1 MGKNMREPEFNE
13 QSGFIIEKIKERPV
27 NKKKL
32 VRRTIITASMAFIFG
47 LIACFTFLILEPVIS
62 NLLHPEEEAQ
72 IVVFPEDQQE
82 MSPEE
87 MLADNMQ
94 QENQANQAQMQIQDK
109 EMVEQIVSD
118 VALSK
123 DFYEEMYASVADY
136 VDEIDNFMVVVT
148 GVTSDLDWMN
158 NVEERER
165 QSCGIPVADNGKEL
179 LIFADYTPISN
190 AESIKVTFANGVS
203 MEAGLKGI
211 DTTINLAVL
220 TVDLL
225 QLSRKMPIAN
235 LPIAKLGSSNMD
247 ALTGSPVIALGSPMG
262 VSGSVGYGMI
272 TALHQQKNIPDT
284 NYHLLQTNI
293 RGSKN
298 AGGVLYNLDGEVI
311 GIITNNKSDLEM
323 TDMIVAYGISDL
335 KKRMENI
342 SNDKRNAYLGISGVN
357 VTEEANEELKVPF
370 GAYVTEVQIDSPAML
385 AGIQQG
391 DVLVSLNGRMVHTY
405 GEYTQLLAQ
414 LDAGKTVEVT
424 VMRLAQDE
432 YKQMK
437 FEIVLGEM

>member
-1 MGKNMREPEFNE
+1 MREPEFNE

-32 VRRTIITASMAFIFG
+32 VRRTIITASMAVIFG
-47 LIACFTFLILEPVIS
+47 LIACFTFLVLEPVIS
-62 NLLHPEEEAQ
+62 NLLHPEEKAQ

-94 QENQANQAQMQIQDK
+94 QENQANQVQIQDK

-118 VALSK
+118 VALNK
-123 DFYEEMYASVADY
+123 DFYREMYASISDY
-136 VDEIDNFMVVVT
+136 VDEIENFMVVVT

-179 LIFADYTPISN
+179 LIFADYAPISN
-190 AESIKVTFANGVS
+190 AESLKVTFANGVS
-203 MEAGLKGI
+203 MEAGFKGM
-211 DTTINLAVL
+211 DTTTNLAVL

-225 QLSRKMPIAN
+225 QLSQKMPITD
-235 LPIAKLGSSNMD
+235 LPIAKLGSSNMNS
-247 ALTGSPVIALGSPMG
+247 LIGSPVIALGSPMG
-262 VSGSVGYGMI
+262 VSGSMGYGMI
-272 TALHQQKNIPDT
+272 TALHHQKNIPDT

-293 RGSKN
+293 SGSKN
-298 AGGVLYNLDGEVI
+298 AGGVLYNLNGEVI

-342 SNDKRNAYLGISGVN
+342 SNDKRNAFLGISGVD
-357 VTEEANEELKVPF
+357 VTVEANMELKVPF
-370 GAYVTEVQIDSPAML
+370 GAYVTEVEIDSPAML

-391 DVLVSLNGRMVHTY
+391 DVLVSLHGRTVHNY

>member
-32 VRRTIITASMAFIFG
+32 VRRTIITASMAVIFG

-62 NLLHPEEEAQ
+62 NLLHPEEDAQ

-94 QENQANQAQMQIQDK
+94 QENQENQIQIQDK

-123 DFYEEMYASVADY
+123 DFYRDMYASVSEY
-136 VDEIDNFMVVVT
+136 VDEIDNSMVVVT
-148 GVTSDLDWMN
+148 GVTSNLDWLN
-158 NVEERER
+158 NVEEKEH
-165 QSCGIPVADNGKEL
+165 QSCGILVADNGKEL
-179 LIFADYTPISN
+179 LIFADYDPISN
-190 AESIKVTFANGVS
+190 AESIKVSFSNGVS

-211 DTTINLAVL
+211 DTTTNLAVL

-225 QLSRKMPIAN
+225 QLSQKMPIDN
-235 LPIAKLGSSNMD
+235 LPIAKLGSSNTD
-247 ALTGSPVIALGSPMG
+247 SLTGTPIIALGSPMG

-293 RGSKN
+293 RGSQN

-323 TDMIVAYGISDL
+323 TDMIVAYGISGL

-342 SNDKRNAYLGISGVN
+342 SNDKQNPYLGISGVN
-357 VTEEANEELKVPF
+357 VTEEANKELQVPY
-370 GAYVTEVQIDSPAML
+370 GAYITEVQIDSPAML

-391 DVLVSLNGRMVHTY
+391 DVLVSLNGRTVHTY

-414 LDAGKTVEVT
+414 LDAGATVEVA

>member
-1 MGKNMREPEFNE
+1 MQEPEFKE
-13 QSGFIIEKIKERPV
+13 QRGFMIEKIKERPV

-47 LIACFTFLILEPVIS
+47 LIACFTFLLLEPVIS
-62 NLLHPEEEAQ
+62 NLLHPEEDTQ

-94 QENQANQAQMQIQDK
+94 HESQVNQSQSQDQEI
-109 EMVEQIVSD
+109 VEQIVTEVTLD
-118 VALSK
+118 K
-123 DFYEEMYASVADY
+123 DSYQDMYESVSEY
-136 VDEIDNFMVVVT
+136 VNEIKDSMVVVT
-148 GVTSDLDWMN
+148 GVTSNVDWLN
-158 NVEERER
+158 NVEEKEH
-165 QSCGIPVADNGKEL
+165 QSCGILVADNGKEL

-190 AESIKVTFANGVS
+190 AETMKVAFKNGVNI
-203 MEAGLKGI
+203 EAGLKGM
-211 DTTINLAVL
+211 DTTTNLAVL
-220 TVDLL
+220 SVDLEKL
-225 QLSRKMPIAN
+225 GQIMPIDN
-235 LPIAKLGSSNMD
+235 LPIAKLGSSNTD
-247 ALTGSPVIALGSPMG
+247 SLTGTAVIALGRPMG
-262 VSGSVGYGMI
+262 VNDSVGYGMI
-272 TALHQQKNIPDT
+272 TALHNQKNIPDT

-293 RGSKN
+293 RGSQN
-298 AGGVLYNLDGEVI
+298 AGGVLYNLNGEVI

-323 TDMIVAYGISDL
+323 KDMIVAYGISGL

-342 SNDKRNAYLGISGVN
+342 SNDKKNAYLGITGVN
-357 VTEEANEELKVPF
+357 VTTEANEELQVPY

-391 DVLVSLNGRMVHTY
+391 DVLVSLNGRTVHTY

-414 LDAGKTVEVT
+414 LDVGKTVEVA